1 MHTIKRTL
9 LAAGLALGLLN
20 SPAHADNAAAPAKH
34 KVVFDL
40 SVNEPESFQA
50 LLRNI
55 KNLRKAFG
63 PDNVE
68 IRVVAYSKGLDLL
81 LLKEGELA
89 QAVDG
94 LITEGV
100 TFNACQNT
108 VNAKNAKAEDLRPKT
123 VIVDSGVAELVRLQE
138 QGYNYIKV
146 ASYRP

>member
-100 TFNACQNT
+100 TFNA
-108 VNAKNAKAEDLRPKT
+108 
-123 VIVDSGVAELVRLQE
+123 
-138 QGYNYIKV
+138 
-146 ASYRP
+146 